1 MERPSLET
9 LMEDYWNLLPI
20 YQPSIV
26 DPETDLDFKRV
37 LFAYFPTYRDSPLK
51 PNWSR
56 ILAVGDA
63 SGIQSPLSFGGFGA
77 LTRHLPRLTT
87 AISEALNK
95 DLLHKDDLSLI
106 NDYTPNLSV
115 AWMFQKAMSMP
126 RSKNGVDPTFLNN
139 MGEWTLMPFLQDV
152 VRLHNLLGS
161 LSRSF
166 VKDPLFTPQIIQHVG
181 LLVLIDWIVHVI
193 MIAVYTGLPNFVSP
207 VANFLLTLTDA
218 TSKREAILLNEKDR
232 FRWRRMIEAWEYG
245 SGSDYK
251 FVNK

>member
-1 MERPSLET
+1 MVFWSSR
-9 LMEDYWNLLPI
+9 
-20 YQPSIV
+20 
-26 DPETDLDFKRV
+26 LDFVGELCAMVALFIPRRPNSNGAAV
-37 LFAYFPTYRDSPLK
+37 SRNVNGRLLELATYLSALYSRSGNRFRYQTRTFAYFPTYRDSPLK

-63 SGIQSPLSFGGFGA
+63 TGIQSPLSFGGFGA

-87 AISEALNK
+87 VISEALNK

-115 AWMFQKAMSMP
+115 AWMFQKAMSVP

-181 LLVLIDWIVHVI
+181 LPVLTNWIVHVI
-193 MIAVYTGLPNFVSP
+193 IIAVYTGLHNFVSP
-207 VANFLLTLTDA
+207 IANFLLTLTDA
-218 TSKREAILLNEKDR
+218 TSKREAIL
-232 FRWRRMIEAWEYG
+232 
-245 SGSDYK
+245 
-251 FVNK
+251 